1 MWDDNWHPDGPF
13 SSIDAKLSSVILNM
27 AYNWSN
33 ARSDDLVTILS
44 KLPWIAIGECDKAV
58 WISSELSIFSISSSW
73 YQIRLRRP
81 TVNW

>member
-27 AYNWSN
+27 AQNWSN

-44 KLPWIAIGECDKAV
+44 KLPWIAIGECDKADGFPLNQV
-58 WISSELSIFSISSSW
+58 FSLS
-73 YQIRLRRP
+73 QVLG
-81 TVNW
+81 TKLG